1 MLTRGTRKVFRRKL
15 RSNPIS
21 CLPEKNHFL
30 CCCFLQSLV
39 NSNPCGGIY
48 KRIFS
53 CDAFLFHTLKLLKS
67 WIVKLDPET
76 FFLNS
81 QLENRQRPRDVSDRH
96 ATRAPPIFLV
106 TSI

>member
-21 CLPEKNHFL
+21 CLPEENHFL
-30 CCCFLQSLV
+30 CCCFQQSLV

-53 CDAFLFHTLKLLKS
+53 CDAFLLHTLKLLKS

-76 FFLNS
+76 VFF
-81 QLENRQRPRDVSDRH
+81 
-96 ATRAPPIFLV
+96 
-106 TSI
+106 